1 MKLPTLDEIIGI
13 DKFNL
18 TESQKHDCRS
28 LANHRGMD
36 AAVEQAKVFS
46 EKNKEIKV
54 SQND

>member
-1 MKLPTLDEIIGI
+1 MKLPTLDKILGI
-13 DKFNL
+13 DNYNL

-46 EKNKEIKV
+46 QKNKETKV
-54 SQND
+54 PIND